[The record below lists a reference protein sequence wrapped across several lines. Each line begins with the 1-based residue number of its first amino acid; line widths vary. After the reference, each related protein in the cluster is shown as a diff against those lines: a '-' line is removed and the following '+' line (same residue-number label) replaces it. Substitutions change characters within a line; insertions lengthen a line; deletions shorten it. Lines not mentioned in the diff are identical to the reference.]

1 MVIVGSI
8 TGNTNTMAGNVPPKA
23 DLGDLSGLASGATMI
38 DGKEFDGAKAYK
50 DSKVCN
56 VSGPETPFEGGRKGL
71 VGGACRG
78 GGRGWTPLVRW
89 ELLLGLQGRWGDA
102 SLPVVMQS
110 LPRTAPRP
118 LRPPSP
124 DADHARV

>member
-56 VSGPETPFEGGRKGL
+56 VSMVPAAAAADCSGREGGC
-71 VGGACRG
+71 GG
-78 GGRGWTPLVRW
+78 
-89 ELLLGLQGRWGDA
+89 
-102 SLPVVMQS
+102 S
-110 LPRTAPRP
+110 
-118 LRPPSP
+118 
-124 DADHARV
+124 

>member
-56 VSGPETPFEGGRKGL
+56 VSTQGNHREGGRGICTSSAINGCALCLVLIAAADSGL
-71 VGGACRG
+71 
-78 GGRGWTPLVRW
+78 GRLAPGPMLGCTP
-89 ELLLGLQGRWGDA
+89 G
-102 SLPVVMQS
+102 PF
-110 LPRTAPRP
+110 PRLT
-118 LRPPSP
+118 PPSP

>member
-23 DLGDLSGLASGATMI
+23 DLGDLSGLADGATMI

-56 VSGPETPFEGGRKGL
+56 VSGA
-71 VGGACRG
+71 GAT
-78 GGRGWTPLVRW
+78 WTPA
-89 ELLLGLQGRWGDA
+89 GA
-102 SLPVVMQS
+102 
-110 LPRTAPRP
+110 
-118 LRPPSP
+118 
-124 DADHARV
+124 